1 MSSHRILTE
10 YNNARYVPGQKKGH
24 YESYF
29 LRANH
34 PSRPLAFWIRYTIFS
49 PHNNPGRALGELW
62 FMYFDGETGKHT
74 AAKKELP
81 IDLCRFSGDSL
92 RVSVGGA
99 TLERG
104 ALKGEILGEKT
115 KVLWNLT
122 YSGNEA
128 PLFDFPE
135 GYYYRGFPKA
145 KVLVGLPLAVFRGEL
160 SVNGKKV
167 KIEGWTGSE
176 NHNWGSKH
184 TDHYA
189 WGQVAGFENSMTTFL
204 ELATARI
211 KLGPFWTPFMTPLV
225 LRHGGKEYAL
235 NNLGSTLGRASFKYF
250 DWNFKA
256 EGDDINLQGTI
267 RADRKDF
274 VCLPYY
280 NPPGGTKFCLNSK
293 IASCRLVIRR
303 KGIARPEILET
314 KHRAAFE
321 ILTDSSDHGMTP
333 AV

>member
-1 MSSHRILTE
+1 MTSPRILTE

-34 PSRPLAFWIRYTIFS
+34 PSRPLAFWIRYTIFN

-62 FMYFDGETGKHT
+62 FMFFDGETGKHA
-74 AAKKELP
+74 AAKQELP
-81 IDLCRFSGDSL
+81 IGQCRFSGDSL
-92 RVSVGGA
+92 DVAVGNA
-99 TLERG
+99 TLVRG
-104 ALKGEILGEKT
+104 ALKGAIKNDRAQASWDLSYNGA
-115 KVLWNLT
+115 
-122 YSGNEA
+122 EA

-145 KVLVGLPLAVFRGEL
+145 KVLVGLPLAAFRGEL
-160 SVNGKKV
+160 LVNGKKI
-167 KIEGWTGSE
+167 KIENWTGSE

-211 KLGPFWTPFMTPLV
+211 KIGPLWTPFMTPLV
-225 LRHGGKEYAL
+225 LRHAGKEYAL

-256 EGDDINLQGTI
+256 EGDDISLQGNI
-267 RADRKDF
+267 RADRRDF

-280 NPPGGTKFCLNSK
+280 NPPGGTKFCLNTK
-293 IASCRLVIRR
+293 IAACRLIIKRR
-303 KGIARPEILET
+303 GIARPEVLET
-314 KHRAAFE
+314 HHRAAFE
-321 ILTDSSDHGMTP
+321 ILTDSDDHGLTP

>member
-1 MSSHRILTE
+1 MTIPRIHSE
-10 YNNARYVPGQKKGH
+10 FNNARYVPGQKKGH

-49 PHNNPGRALGELW
+49 PNNHPGKALGELW
-62 FMYFDGETGKHT
+62 FMYFDGETGKHA
-74 AAKKELP
+74 AAKQEFP
-81 IDLCRFSGDSL
+81 IAQCRFSGEGLD
-92 RVSVGGA
+92 VAVGGA
-99 TLERG
+99 TLRRG
-104 ALKGEILGEKT
+104 ALKGAIKNVKADVSWGLSYDG
-115 KVLWNLT
+115 
-122 YSGNEA
+122 SEA

-135 GYYYRGFPKA
+135 SYYYRGFPKA
-145 KVLVGLPLAVFRGEL
+145 KVLVGLPLAVYNGSL
-160 SVNGKKV
+160 SVFGKKV
-167 KIEGWTGSE
+167 TIEGWVGSE

-189 WGQVAGFENSMTTFL
+189 WGQVAGFDNAMGSFL

-211 KLGPFWTPFMTPLV
+211 KIGPFWTPFMTPLV
-225 LRHGGKEYAL
+225 LRHEGKDYAL
-235 NNLGSTLGRASFKYF
+235 NSLGSTLGRASFSYF
-250 DWNFKA
+250 NWHFKA
-256 EGDDINLQGTI
+256 KGDDITLQGTI

-293 IASCRLVIRR
+293 IAACIIVITR
-303 KGIARPEILET
+303 KGITRPEILET

-321 ILTDSSDHGMTP
+321 ILTDSTDHGMTP